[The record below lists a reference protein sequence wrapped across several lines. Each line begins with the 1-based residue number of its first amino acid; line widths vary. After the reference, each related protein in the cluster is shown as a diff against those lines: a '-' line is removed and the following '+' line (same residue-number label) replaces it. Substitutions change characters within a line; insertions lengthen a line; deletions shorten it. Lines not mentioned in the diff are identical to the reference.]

1 MLRIIKWV
9 LLALVVLMLGF
20 IAADRLNP
28 SQQALYLTGVDTT
41 TAGAVPHPDWETLNP
56 FGCRY
61 RFNLTREEF
70 TNLRAQ
76 QLIGNN
82 GWEKANTRGELYYP
96 SLNEILTDDAEVYL
110 NLELP
115 NRVRWVVFCPE
126 AELLYLGYFA
136 H

>member
-28 SQQALYLTGVDTT
+28 AQQALYLTGVDTT
-41 TAGAVPHPDWETLNP
+41 TAGAVPRPDWEMLNP
-56 FGCRY
+56 FGCRF
-61 RFNLTREEF
+61 RFNLTGGEF

-76 QLIGNN
+76 QLSSGN
-82 GWEKANTRGELYYP
+82 GWEKASTRGELYYP
-96 SLNEILTDDAEVYL
+96 SLNEILTDDAEIYL